1 MGKSEKKRKAPEPG
15 TDIPYGNG
23 TIMKVKVSNFM
34 CHKNLEV
41 DLGPRINF
49 IVGENG
55 SGKSAVLT
63 AVGVPGH
70 EKRRERRDRGMRF
83 HPRGRAQAKV
93 EHP

>member
-1 MGKSEKKRKAPEPG
+1 MVKAEKRKAPEPG

-63 AVGVPGH
+63 ALSVCL
-70 EKRRERRDRGMRF
+70 GMKK
-83 HPRGRAQAKV
+83 AAK
-93 EHP
+93 E

>member
-41 DLGPRINF
+41 DLGPTRRL
-49 IVGENG
+49 
-55 SGKSAVLT
+55 VLK
-63 AVGVPGH
+63 H
-70 EKRRERRDRGMRF
+70 YS
-83 HPRGRAQAKV
+83 
-93 EHP
+93 